1 MPWKVVEYQNAT
13 GDEIVARVPP
23 NGTMDL
29 VSGSQLIVQ
38 EGQYAT
44 FFHDGK
50 PADGFRAGRYSL
62 STQNL
67 PILGQLLKIATLGR
81 SPFRSY
87 VYFVA
92 LKTFTDL
99 GWGTPQP
106 VLFRD
111 KEFRN
116 VNLRAHGSFAV
127 RVSNPKILMRTL
139 VGTQGVETTYAV
151 EEYFRKIIVSRFTQ
165 SVPEV
170 LTTIVDLPQHYSELA
185 SRVRKKTHDDFDQ
198 YGLELV
204 DLLIE
209 SITLPPEVQQAID
222 RAAGARA
229 VGEDELGRY
238 ERVARADALRDASK
252 QPGGAADGLTA
263 GLGIGAGLGM
273 AKEMMQ
279 DLGPQQAQRPAQQ
292 PASAQPAGGGVE
304 AVRAKLRDLK
314 GLLDDGLITQED
326 FDAQKK
332 RLLEKL

>member
-1 MPWKVVEYQNAT
+1 
-13 GDEIVARVPP
+13 
-23 NGTMDL
+23 MDL

-50 PADGFRAGRYSL
+50 PADGFRAGRYNL

-67 PILGQLLKIATLGR
+67 PILGQLLKLVTLSK

-87 VYFVA
+87 VYFVS
-92 LKTFTDL
+92 LNTFTDL

-116 VNLRAHGSFAV
+116 VNLRAHGTFAV
-127 RVSNPKILMRTL
+127 RVSNPKLLMQTL

-165 SVPEV
+165 SLPEL
-170 LTTIVDLPQHYSELA
+170 LTTILDLPQHYSQIA
-185 SRVRKKTHDDFDQ
+185 SLVCQRTHDDFDQ

-204 DLLIE
+204 DLVVE
-209 SITLPPEVQQAID
+209 SVTLPPEVQQAID

-229 VGEDELGRY
+229 VGEDELARY
-238 ERVARADALRDASK
+238 ERVARADALRDAAQ
-252 QPGGAADGLTA
+252 QPGGAAEGLTA
-263 GLGIGAGLGM
+263 GLGIGAGLGV
-273 AKEMMQ
+273 AKDMLG
-279 DLGPQQAQRPAQQ
+279 DLGPQQGQAPGRQ
-292 PASAQPAGGGVE
+292 PSTGGIE
-304 AVRAKLRDLK
+304 AVRARLKELK
-314 GLLDDGLITQED
+314 GLVDEGLITQED
-326 FDAQKK
+326 FEAQKK
-332 RLLEKL
+332 RLLDQV